1 MISKITKAYTRTYSD
16 SGQSKVYVEWID
28 SRGKAGRTEGNLPAG
43 GHMSALLD
51 RAKREGVQPTNET
64 W

>member
-16 SGQSKVYVEWID
+16 SGQVKSTVEWID
-28 SRGKAGRTEGNLPAG
+28 HHGKAGRTEGEATG
-43 GHMSALLD
+43 WHMQALLA
-51 RAKREGVQPTNET
+51 RAEYEGVKITTET